1 MTAGDVFTFENWVTF
16 CAAFCG
22 AVWGVSL
29 QFDFKDI
36 DLRAKAWRVFL
47 GFIAALCIGPG
58 LLHVYFATAPLPM
71 VTGVMFFVGVAALF
85 VLPVIV
91 RRIQLLAKT
100 GKLWGL
106 PEDKQ

>member
-1 MTAGDVFTFENWVTF
+1 MTGDFFNFENWSAF
-16 CAAFCG
+16 CAAFSG

-29 QFDFKDI
+29 QLDFKEI
-36 DLRAKAWRVFL
+36 TLRAKAWRVFL

-58 LLHVYFATAPLPM
+58 LLHMYFREAPLP
-71 VTGVMFFVGVAALF
+71 VTTGVMFLSGIAALF
-85 VLPVIV
+85 VLPVLT

-106 PEDKQ
+106 PEDTK